1 MMPLRIAAEGL
12 CSALGYTLPR
22 TAAAIRSRLNL
33 FRETHFVGLGGK
45 PVVGALVHGLD
56 IWGGQR
62 QAALL
67 QMTFEEVWERAAAAE
82 GRALSQAS
90 TALLLLLPPA
100 AQDTAP
106 LHELHEAF
114 RALTDGY
121 GLHPASCAMHAGR
134 GGVAAGIQRAAQWL
148 AKDAD
153 AEAPTNGIAPV
164 LHVVVLASDSLLT
177 APTVERLLAQRR
189 LAEDQHTDAL
199 LPGEAA
205 AAVMLTRT
213 TVHTAARTAAP
224 SAAPEVWISGAAHGL
239 DDWRLDG
246 DTPLRAQAL
255 TAVLREAAR
264 QSGIGVADA
273 EFHASGMNGE
283 HWMAREITLAL
294 SRAMERKR
302 THFPHHRIA
311 QFIGDTGTAGAL
323 ATLAW
328 ITHEMRV
335 ERQAG
340 QTGTGRIGRIGLL
353 HFSEDDGQRSAL
365 MLCARELAHEFTR
378 EGAHHT
384 A

>member
-1 MMPLRIAAEGL
+1 MTPLRIAAEGL
-12 CSALGYTLPR
+12 CSALGYTMPR
-22 TAAAIRSRLNL
+22 SAAAIRSRLNL

-45 PVVGALVHGLD
+45 PVVGALVHGLN

-62 QAALL
+62 QATLL
-67 QMTFEEVWERAAAAE
+67 RMTFEEVWERAAAAE
-82 GRALSQAS
+82 GPAFAPAS
-90 TALLLLLPPA
+90 TALLLLLPSA
-100 AQDTAP
+100 AQEAVP

-121 GLHPASCAMHAGR
+121 GLHPASAAMHCGR

-153 AEAPTNGIAPV
+153 TDAPKVGIAPV
-164 LHVVVLASDSLLT
+164 RHVVVLASDSLLT

-189 LAEDQHTDAL
+189 LSEDQQTDAL

-205 AAVMLTRT
+205 AAVMLTLE
-213 TVHTAARTAAP
+213 AAHC
-224 SAAPEVWISGAAHGL
+224 AAPEVWITGAAHGL
-239 DDWRLDG
+239 DDWRLDT
-246 DTPLRAQAL
+246 DTPLRALAL
-255 TAVLREAAR
+255 TAVLRDAAR
-264 QSGIGVADA
+264 QSGIDVADA

-283 HWMAREITLAL
+283 HWMAREIELAL

-302 THFPHHRIA
+302 AHFPHHRIA
-311 QFIGDTGTAGAL
+311 QFIGDAGTANAV

-335 ERQAG
+335 TRRAG
-340 QTGTGRIGRIGLL
+340 QCGPARIGSIGLL
-353 HFSEDDGQRSAL
+353 HFSDDDGQRSAL
-365 MLCARELAHEFTR
+365 MLCARELSHQ
-378 EGAHHT
+378 T

>member
-12 CSALGYTLPR
+12 CTALGYTLPR

-67 QMTFEEVWERAAAAE
+67 RMTFEEVWERAAAAE
-82 GRALSQAS
+82 GPAPSPAS

-100 AQDTAP
+100 AHDTVP

-121 GLHPASCAMHAGR
+121 GLHPASGAMHAGR
-134 GGVAAGIQRAAQWL
+134 GGVAAGIQRASQWL

-164 LHVVVLASDSLLT
+164 RHVVVLASDSLLT

-213 TVHTAARTAAP
+213 AVHTATRT
-224 SAAPEVWISGAAHGL
+224 APEVWITGAAHGL

-264 QSGIGVADA
+264 RSGIAVADA

-283 HWMAREITLAL
+283 HWMAREIDLAL

-335 ERQAG
+335 DRQAG
-340 QTGTGRIGRIGLL
+340 QNGTRRIGRIGLL

-365 MLCARELAHEFTR
+365 MLCARELAQELASER
-378 EGAHHT
+378 AHVT

>member
-67 QMTFEEVWERAAAAE
+67 RMTFEEVWERAAAAE
-82 GRALSQAS
+82 GPALSPAS

-100 AQDTAP
+100 AHDTMP
-106 LHELHEAF
+106 LHELHDAF

-121 GLHPASCAMHAGR
+121 GLHPVSGAMHAGR

-153 AEAPTNGIAPV
+153 APVNGIAPV
-164 LHVVVLASDSLLT
+164 RHVVVLASDSLLT
-177 APTVERLLAQRR
+177 APTIERLLAQRR

-213 TVHTAARTAAP
+213 AAHTATRTPAQSVA
-224 SAAPEVWISGAAHGL
+224 SEVWITGAAHGL
-239 DDWRLDG
+239 DDWRLDS

-283 HWMAREITLAL
+283 QWMAREITLAL

-323 ATLAW
+323 ATLGW

-335 ERQAG
+335 GRHAG
-340 QTGTGRIGRIGLL
+340 QAATSRVGRIGLL
-353 HFSEDDGQRSAL
+353 HFSEEDGQRSAL
-365 MLCARELAHEFTR
+365 MLCARDLVHEFAR
-378 EGAHHT
+378 EGAHDT

>member
-1 MMPLRIAAEGL
+1 MTPLRIAAEGL

-45 PVVGALVHGLD
+45 PVVGALVHGLN

-62 QAALL
+62 QATLL
-67 QMTFEEVWERAAAAE
+67 RMAFEEVWERAAAAE
-82 GRALSQAS
+82 GDALSPES

-100 AQDTAP
+100 EHNATP

-114 RALTDGY
+114 RALTDSH
-121 GLHPASCAMHAGR
+121 GLHPSSGAMHAGR
-134 GGVAAGIQRAAQWL
+134 GGVAAGIQRAAHWL
-148 AKDAD
+148 TKDAATASAQD
-153 AEAPTNGIAPV
+153 GIAPV
-164 LHVVVLASDSLLT
+164 RHVVVLASDSLLT

-205 AAVMLTRT
+205 AAIMLT
-213 TVHTAARTAAP
+213 HTAAQA
-224 SAAPEVWISGAAHGL
+224 AAPEVWITGAAHGL
-239 DDWRLDG
+239 DDWRLDA

-255 TAVLREAAR
+255 TAVLRDAAR
-264 QSGIGVADA
+264 QSGADVADA

-283 HWMAREITLAL
+283 HWMAREIELAL

-302 THFPHHRIA
+302 ADFPHHRIA
-311 QFIGDTGTAGAL
+311 QFIGDAGTAGAV

-335 ERQAG
+335 ARQAG
-340 QTGTGRIGRIGLL
+340 QTGTMRIGRLGLL

-365 MLCARELAHEFTR
+365 MLCARELAR
-378 EGAHHT
+378 AT

>member
-1 MMPLRIAAEGL
+1 MR
-12 CSALGYTLPR
+12 
-22 TAAAIRSRLNL
+22 
-33 FRETHFVGLGGK
+33 
-45 PVVGALVHGLD
+45 
-56 IWGGQR
+56 
-62 QAALL
+62 
-67 QMTFEEVWERAAAAE
+67 
-82 GRALSQAS
+82 
-90 TALLLLLPPA
+90 
-100 AQDTAP
+100 
-106 LHELHEAF
+106 
-114 RALTDGY
+114 
-121 GLHPASCAMHAGR
+121 
-134 GGVAAGIQRAAQWL
+134 
-148 AKDAD
+148 
-153 AEAPTNGIAPV
+153 
-164 LHVVVLASDSLLT
+164 HVVVLASDSLLT

-213 TVHTAARTAAP
+213 TVHTATRT
-224 SAAPEVWISGAAHGL
+224 APEVWITGAAHGL

-264 QSGIGVADA
+264 RSGIAVADA

-283 HWMAREITLAL
+283 HWMAREIDLAL

-335 ERQAG
+335 DRQAG
-340 QTGTGRIGRIGLL
+340 QNGTRRIGRIGLL
-353 HFSEDDGQRSAL
+353 HFSEDDGQRSAFDAVRPRTRPRTRL
-365 MLCARELAHEFTR
+365 RTRPRHRLRAVHACHPRLRQRPGDCQQSGRHRPAPHRTRAGARRDRPLAR
-378 EGAHHT
+378 W
-384 A
+384 

>member
-12 CSALGYTLPR
+12 CTALGYTLPR

-67 QMTFEEVWERAAAAE
+67 RMTFEEVWERAAAAE
-82 GRALSQAS
+82 GPAPSPAS

-100 AQDTAP
+100 AHDTVP

-114 RALTDGY
+114 RALTDGC
-121 GLHPASCAMHAGR
+121 GLHPASGAMHAGR
-134 GGVAAGIQRAAQWL
+134 GGVAAGIQRASQWL

-164 LHVVVLASDSLLT
+164 RHVVVLASDSLLT

-213 TVHTAARTAAP
+213 TVHTATRT
-224 SAAPEVWISGAAHGL
+224 APEVWITGAAHGL

-264 QSGIGVADA
+264 RSGIAVADA

-283 HWMAREITLAL
+283 HWMAREIDLAL

-335 ERQAG
+335 DRQAG
-340 QTGTGRIGRIGLL
+340 QNGTRRIGRIGLL

-365 MLCARELAHEFTR
+365 MLCARELAQELASER
-378 EGAHHT
+378 AHDT

>member
-1 MMPLRIAAEGL
+1 MTPLRVAAEGL

-22 TAAAIRSRLNL
+22 SAAAIRSRLNL
-33 FRETHFVGLGGK
+33 FRETNFVGLGGK
-45 PVVGALVHGLD
+45 PVVGALVHGLN

-67 QMTFEEVWERAAAAE
+67 RMTFDEVWERAAVAE
-82 GRALSQAS
+82 GQVLAPAS

-100 AQDTAP
+100 VHDTVP

-121 GLHPASCAMHAGR
+121 GLHPVSGAMHAGR

-148 AKDAD
+148 AVDAGNG
-153 AEAPTNGIAPV
+153 APEDGIAPV
-164 LHVVVLASDSLLT
+164 RHVVVLASDSLLT

-189 LAEDQHTDAL
+189 LAEDRHTDAL

-205 AAVMLTRT
+205 AAIMLTRT
-213 TVHTAARTAAP
+213 AAQ
-224 SAAPEVWISGAAHGL
+224 SAAAEVWITGAAHGQ
-239 DDWRLDG
+239 DDWRLDA
-246 DTPLRAQAL
+246 DAPLRAQAL
-255 TAVLREAAR
+255 TAVMRDAAR
-264 QSGIGVADA
+264 QSGTGVADA

-283 HWMAREITLAL
+283 HWMAREIELAL
-294 SRAMERKR
+294 SRSMERKR
-302 THFPHHRIA
+302 VHFPHHRIA
-311 QFIGDTGTAGAL
+311 QFIGDTGTAGAV

-335 ERQAG
+335 ERQDG
-340 QTGTGRIGRIGLL
+340 QNGTRRIGSIGLL

-365 MLCARELAHEFTR
+365 MLRARGLAHECTGER
-378 EGAHHT
+378 AQDT
-384 A
+384 V

>member
-1 MMPLRIAAEGL
+1 MTPLRIAAEGL

-45 PVVGALVHGLD
+45 PVVGALLHGLN

-67 QMTFEEVWERAAAAE
+67 RMSFEEVWARAATSE
-82 GRALSQAS
+82 GAALSPDS

-100 AQDTAP
+100 GQHAVP
-106 LHELHEAF
+106 LNELHEAF
-114 RALTDGY
+114 RALTDGH
-121 GLHPASCAMHAGR
+121 GLHPASGAMHAGR

-148 AKDAD
+148 AKDAASTAARD
-153 AEAPTNGIAPV
+153 GGTAV
-164 LHVVVLASDSLLT
+164 RHVIVLASDSLLT

-213 TVHTAARTAAP
+213 AAP
-224 SAAPEVWISGAAHGL
+224 TAGPEVWITGAAHGL
-239 DDWRLDG
+239 DDWRPGADA
-246 DTPLRAQAL
+246 PMRAQAL
-255 TAVLREAAR
+255 TAVLRDAAR
-264 QSGIGVADA
+264 QSGAGVADA

-283 HWMAREITLAL
+283 HWMAREIELAL
-294 SRAMERKR
+294 SRAMERR
-302 THFPHHRIA
+302 RADFPHHRIA
-311 QFIGDTGTAGAL
+311 QFIGDAGTAGAV

-335 ERQAG
+335 ASDAARAG
-340 QTGTGRIGRIGLL
+340 TARIGRTGLL

-365 MLCARELAHEFTR
+365 MLRAPGVAH
-378 EGAHHT
+378 AT